1 MNKETE
7 NSKLF
12 QDFPAISR
20 QEWED
25 KIHVDLKGA
34 DYEKKLVWKT
44 SDGFKIKPYYR
55 AEDLENINHINTLP
69 GEYPFVRGNNSEN
82 NDWEIRQDIE
92 VKNIS
97 SANKIALKTI
107 DKGVE
112 AIGFKIKNFDDAK
125 QMSLLLK
132 GINLEK
138 TPIHFV
144 SALSY
149 PKLMKLFCDEVNRQK
164 ADASKIKGSFNFD
177 PISYF
182 VHKNKFNKT
191 KDKDFE
197 ELAILFKEIS
207 EKLPNFKIININ
219 GQDFHDAGASIVQEI
234 AFTLA
239 SANEYLANL
248 TTNNLSVDDIVP
260 KMQFTFAVGSN
271 YFMEIAKL
279 RATRLLWSKI
289 VEQYK
294 PKNKDNSKISIHVL
308 TSIWNKSIYDHYVN
322 LLRTTTEAM
331 SGIIGGCDSLT
342 VLPFDITYKDSDEI
356 SRRIARNQQ
365 IILKEESFFDKVA
378 DPSAGSYYIENLTDL
393 IAKNSWELFKKVEE
407 LGGFIKAIDF
417 IKEKIEKSC
426 LQKDEDIAKRK
437 INILGTNQYPNLN
450 ENMLDSMK
458 ESPKE
463 DKRSLKKYRGAEAY
477 ENLRLATEK
486 FEKLNGKKPSVFLF
500 TMGNLAMRKARATFA
515 TNFFGC
521 AGYEIIDNPG
531 FKTIEDGIET
541 AIKSESEIVVI
552 CSSDKEY
559 AEIVPPISKA
569 LKEKNKNI
577 KLIVAGY
584 PKEIIENLTKA
595 GVDDFIHVR
604 TNVLECLQKYHNLL
618 GIKF

>member
-1 MNKETE
+1 MNKEKE
-7 NSKLF
+7 KLF
-12 QDFPAISR
+12 HDFPAISK

-44 SDGFKIKPYYR
+44 SDGFKVKPYYR

-97 SANKIALKTI
+97 SANKIALRAI

-125 QMSLLLK
+125 QMSQLLK
-132 GINLEK
+132 GIILEK

-149 PKLMKLFCDEVNRQK
+149 PKLMKLFCEEVNRQK

-239 SANEYLANL
+239 STNEYLANL
-248 TTNNLSVDDIVP
+248 TKNNLSVDDIVP
-260 KMQFTFAVGSN
+260 KMQFTVAVGSN

-294 PKNKDNSKISIHVL
+294 PKNKDNSKILIHVL
-308 TSIWNKSIYDHYVN
+308 TSVWNKSIYDHYVN

-393 IAKNSWELFKKVEE
+393 IAKNSWELFKEVEE

-458 ESPKE
+458 ESAKE
-463 DKRSLKKYRGAEAY
+463 DKRNLKKYRGAEAY

-486 FEKLNGKKPSVFLF
+486 FEKLNGKRPSVFLF

-515 TNFFGC
+515 TNLFGC
-521 AGYEIIDNPG
+521 AGYKIIDNSG

-541 AIKSESEIVVI
+541 AIKSKSEIVVI

-577 KLIVAGY
+577 KVIVAGY
-584 PKEIIENLTKA
+584 PKEIIENLTKV

-618 GIKF
+618 GINF